1 MAATVQRGTGTSAN
15 TQSTQYERDVTR
27 GLQELDPSVTPF
39 TLILQK
45 EGSRKATHYKFEWN
59 ELGGD
64 FNGAGYAPQVDAVN
78 TTTGTGTS
86 VTVDNG
92 AYFTIGDVVKVAR
105 TAELMRVSSISTN
118 TLTVTRG
125 VGSTSPAALADNDDL
140 FILGSSFAEGSAKAG
155 ASTHQEQAKFNY
167 TQIFKHSAAASNTA
181 QAMNNYLGDQRK
193 IERTK
198 IARKHKEGIERAFLF
213 GERNRDATDTAAPI
227 NFTGGVLYW
236 ATSNGSTVSGALTEP
251 TVETFL
257 EGVFSHTSGGSQR
270 TFFCGARVLSVMN
283 QISAGRLNTTP
294 GEEVYGVRIK
304 TWASAHGDLMIV
316 KHRFLETGAAGGLT
330 TQVGAY
336 GGYGLALDMSNL
348 KYSALRDT
356 TLATDIQSPGD
367 DLWQDQYLTEA
378 GLQFQLPA
386 AHGVMTGVNS

>member
-1 MAATVQRGTGTSAN
+1 MAATVQRVVGSTAN
-15 TQSTQYERDVTR
+15 TQSTQYIRDVTA
-27 GLQELDPSVTPF
+27 GLQELDPSSTPF

-45 EGSRKATHYKFEWN
+45 EGSRKATNFKFEWN

-64 FNGAGYAPQVDAVN
+64 FAGAGYAPQVDST
-78 TTTGTGTS
+78 TTTGSGTS
-86 VTVDNG
+86 VTVING
-92 AYFTIGDVVKVAR
+92 AYFNIGDVVKVAR
-105 TAELMRVSSISTN
+105 TSELMLVTAISSN
-118 TLTVTRG
+118 VLTVTRG
-125 VGSTSPAALADNDDL
+125 VGSTATTALANLDDL
-140 FILGSSFAEGSAKAG
+140 FIIGTSFGEGTAAPG
-155 ASTHQEQAKFNY
+155 PSTWQEIAKFNY
-167 TQIFKHSAAASNTA
+167 TQIFKNAAAASNTA
-181 QAMNNYLGDQRK
+181 QAMGNYLGDQRK

-198 IARKHKEGIERAFLF
+198 IARKHKESIERAFLF
-213 GERNRDATDTAAPI
+213 GERNRDTTSTVSPI
-227 NFTGGVLYW
+227 NYTGGVLYW
-236 ATSNGSTVSGALTEP
+236 ATANGSTVTGALTEP

-316 KHRFLETGAAGGLT
+316 KHRFLETGAIGGLT

-356 TLATDIQSPGD
+356 TLSTDVQAPGD
-367 DLWQDQYLTEA
+367 DLWKDMYVTEA